1 MAALVWDKSGERF
14 YETGDRNM
22 ALYVF
27 NSTLKSI
34 SAGGN
39 SYSTNYYAGVAWN
52 GITAVTESPSGAEA
66 TDLWADDTKYASMR
80 SAEQFGGTIEAYTYP
95 DEWEA
100 CDGSKSPVP
109 GIKIGQQSRKA
120 FGLAYITTVGND
132 TELNDYGEKLHLVYN
147 ATANPSERSYA
158 TINDSPEAITFSWEF
173 TTTPIEVGEGY
184 KKAALITIDSK
195 KVDADLYAAFKKL
208 VFGDTN
214 NEAFLPLPA
223 DVITFFGGASEFEYV
238 VYDPSDDADW
248 AYTYWRYYVSDGE
261 GGYNQIGSL
270 DKVPKATSLDSTAG
284 RGPYIGPYYDKRLDD
299 GQT

>member
-100 CDGSKSPVP
+100 CDGSKSPVA
-109 GIKIGQQSRKA
+109 GLKIGQQSRKA

-195 KVDADLYAAFKKL
+195 KFDADLYASFKKL

-223 DVITFFGGASEFEYV
+223 DVIAFFGGASEFEYV
-238 VYDPSDDADW
+238 VYDPTDDADW
-248 AYTYWRYYVSDGE
+248 DYTYWRYYVSDGE
-261 GGYNQIGSL
+261 GGYNQIGAL
-270 DKVPKATSLDSTAG
+270 DKVPKATSLDSTTG